1 MAKRESLFRAITR
14 PLSILLFWQALG
26 WIAFGFLEPS
36 IAQKA
41 GTPSNT
47 GLVFIVSIV
56 MTGLTATLGV
66 VALFLWRS
74 TSQKDFQP
82 KLKTHHK
89 CRTCGYSIE
98 TGTATCPHCG
108 SKTLF

>member
-36 IAQKA
+36 IALKTGSA
-41 GTPSNT
+41 SNT
-47 GLVFIVSIV
+47 GLVVIVSIV
-56 MTGLTATLGV
+56 MTALTAALGAT
-66 VALFLWRS
+66 ALFLWRS
-74 TSQKDFQP
+74 RDQKDFQP

-89 CRTCGYSIE
+89 CRNCGYQIE